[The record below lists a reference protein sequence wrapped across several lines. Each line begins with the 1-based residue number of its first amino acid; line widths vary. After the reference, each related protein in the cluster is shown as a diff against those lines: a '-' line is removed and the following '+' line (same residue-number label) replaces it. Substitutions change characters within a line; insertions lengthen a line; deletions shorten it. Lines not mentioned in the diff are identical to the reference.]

1 MDAHQT
7 ASNGVITND
16 TPQTFNFDH
25 LPVRTFNKDGEVWF
39 VAADVCAALEIAN
52 PRDAVSRL
60 DDDERSTVVT
70 TDSRSKGGAT
80 QRREIIA
87 ISESGL
93 YALVMTSR
101 KEEAK
106 RFKRWVTHDVLPAIR
121 TTGKYE
127 AKPGRGRRAVRQQ
140 STQVPLLPAPRSIR
154 SRDDLSFTKRNA
166 EGRMLNWFMP
176 DRNNNWHEHYGIGEI
191 WFSEI
196 VELARHNPKEAYH
209 AMRFAGPELTRYWN
223 HGHPDGFF
231 DRMARW
237 AMAAI
242 LANPTEPQLPF
253 DLPCLGIP
261 PREGMDF
268 HLAAAVP
275 RQPLTPAEQDAIDK
289 QAWQEAAEC
298 QRHCYEHR
306 RYDLMAR
313 HA

>member
-1 MDAHQT
+1 MANQNLPAD
-7 ASNGVITND
+7 GVISSD
-16 TPQTFNFDH
+16 TTPKTFNFEN
-25 LPVRTFNKDGEVWF
+25 LPVRTINRNGEVWF
-39 VAADVCAALEIAN
+39 VAADVCTALEIGN
-52 PRDAVSRL
+52 PRQAVTRL
-60 DDDERSTVVT
+60 DDDERDTFGIIDALGRQQETVV
-70 TDSRSKGGAT
+70 
-80 QRREIIA
+80 

-127 AKPGRGRRAVRQQ
+127 AKPGQGRRAVRQQ
-140 STQVPLLPAPRSIR
+140 SAQVPLLPAPRSIR
-154 SRDDLSFTKRNA
+154 SRDDLSFTKRDA

-176 DRNNNWHEHYGIGEI
+176 SRENNWHEHYGIGEI

-209 AMRFAGPELTRYWN
+209 AMRFAGQELTRYWN

>member
-1 MDAHQT
+1 MANQNLPAD
-7 ASNGVITND
+7 GVIRSD
-16 TPQTFNFDH
+16 TTPKTFNFEN
-25 LPVRTFNKDGEVWF
+25 LPVRTINRNGEVWF
-39 VAADVCAALEIAN
+39 VAADVCAALEIGN
-52 PRDAVSRL
+52 PRQAVTRL
-60 DDDERSTVVT
+60 DDDERDTFGIIDALGRQQETVV
-70 TDSRSKGGAT
+70 
-80 QRREIIA
+80 

-154 SRDDLSFTKRNA
+154 SRDDLSFTKRDA
-166 EGRMLNWFMP
+166 EGRTLNWFMP
-176 DRNNNWHEHYGIGEI
+176 DRSNNWHEHYGIGEI

-289 QAWQEAAEC
+289 QAWQETAEC

-306 RYDLMAR
+306 LYDLMAR

>member
-1 MDAHQT
+1 M
-7 ASNGVITND
+7 ASQNLPADGVITSD
-16 TPQTFNFDH
+16 ATPKTFNFEN
-25 LPVRTFNKDGEVWF
+25 LPVRTINRNGEVWF
-39 VAADVCAALEIAN
+39 VAADVCAALEVGN
-52 PRDAVSRL
+52 PRQAVTRL
-60 DDDERSTVVT
+60 DDDERDTFRVA
-70 TDSRSKGGAT
+70 DSLGRQQDT
-80 QRREIIA
+80 IVIN
-87 ISESGL
+87 ESGL
-93 YALVMTSR
+93 YALIMTSR

-127 AKPGRGRRAVRQQ
+127 AKPGRGRRAVTQQ
-140 STQVPLLPAPRSIR
+140 ARQVPLLPAPRNIR
-154 SRDDLSFTKRNA
+154 SRDDLSFTKRDA
-166 EGRMLNWFMP
+166 EGRMINWFMP
-176 DRNNNWHEHYGIGEI
+176 SRANNWHEHYGIGEI

-209 AMRFAGPELTRYWN
+209 AMRFAGPEMVRYWN
-223 HGHPDGFF
+223 YGHPDGFF

-298 QRHCYEHR
+298 QRHCYERR

>member
-1 MDAHQT
+1 MANQNLPAD
-7 ASNGVITND
+7 GVISSD
-16 TPQTFNFDH
+16 TTPKTFNFEN
-25 LPVRTFNKDGEVWF
+25 LPVRTINRNGEVWF
-39 VAADVCAALEIAN
+39 VAADVCAALEIGN
-52 PRDAVSRL
+52 PRQAVTRL
-60 DDDERSTVVT
+60 DDDERDTFGIIDALGRQQETVV
-70 TDSRSKGGAT
+70 
-80 QRREIIA
+80 

-154 SRDDLSFTKRNA
+154 SRDDLSFTKRDA

-176 DRNNNWHEHYGIGEI
+176 SRGNNWHEHYGIGEI

-223 HGHPDGFF
+223 HGHPAGFF

>member
-1 MDAHQT
+1 MANQNLPAD
-7 ASNGVITND
+7 GVISSD
-16 TPQTFNFDH
+16 TTPKTFNFENP
-25 LPVRTFNKDGEVWF
+25 PVRTINRNGEVWF
-39 VAADVCAALEIAN
+39 VAADVCAALEIGN
-52 PRDAVSRL
+52 PRQAVTRL
-60 DDDERSTVVT
+60 DDDERDTFGIIDALGRQQETVV
-70 TDSRSKGGAT
+70 
-80 QRREIIA
+80 

-127 AKPGRGRRAVRQQ
+127 AKPGRGRRAVRQH
-140 STQVPLLPAPRSIR
+140 SAQVPLLPAPRSIR
-154 SRDDLSFTKRNA
+154 SRDDLSFTKRDA

-176 DRNNNWHEHYGIGEI
+176 DRSNNWHEHYGIGEI

>member
-1 MDAHQT
+1 MANQNLPAD
-7 ASNGVITND
+7 GVISSD
-16 TPQTFNFDH
+16 TTPKTFNFEN
-25 LPVRTFNKDGEVWF
+25 LPVRTINRNGEVWF
-39 VAADVCAALEIAN
+39 VAADVCAALEIGN
-52 PRDAVSRL
+52 PRQAVTRL
-60 DDDERSTVVT
+60 DDDERDTFGIIDALGRQQETVV
-70 TDSRSKGGAT
+70 
-80 QRREIIA
+80 

-140 STQVPLLPAPRSIR
+140 SAQVPLLPAPRSIR
-154 SRDDLSFTKRNA
+154 SREDLSFTKRDA

-176 DRNNNWHEHYGIGEI
+176 SRENNWHEHYGIGEI

-209 AMRFAGPELTRYWN
+209 AMRFAGSELTRYWN

-306 RYDLMAR
+306 RYYLMAR

>member
-70 TDSRSKGGAT
+70 TDSRPKGGAT
-80 QRREIIA
+80 QRREVIA

-140 STQVPLLPAPRSIR
+140 SAQVPLLPAPRSIR
-154 SRDDLSFTKRNA
+154 SRDDLSFTKRDA

-176 DRNNNWHEHYGIGEI
+176 SRENNWYEHYGIGEI

>member
-1 MDAHQT
+1 MANQNLPAD
-7 ASNGVITND
+7 GVISSD
-16 TPQTFNFDH
+16 TTPKTFNFEN
-25 LPVRTFNKDGEVWF
+25 LPVRTINRNGEVWF
-39 VAADVCAALEIAN
+39 VAADVCAALEIGN
-52 PRDAVSRL
+52 PRQAVTRL
-60 DDDERSTVVT
+60 DDDERDTFGIIDALGRQQETVV
-70 TDSRSKGGAT
+70 
-80 QRREIIA
+80 

-127 AKPGRGRRAVRQQ
+127 AKPGRGRRAVRQH
-140 STQVPLLPAPRSIR
+140 SAQVPLLPAPCSIR
-154 SRDDLSFTKRNA
+154 SRDDLSFTKRDA

-176 DRNNNWHEHYGIGEI
+176 DRSNNWHEHYGIGEI

-209 AMRFAGPELTRYWN
+209 TMRFAGPELTRYWN

>member
-1 MDAHQT
+1 M
-7 ASNGVITND
+7 ASQNLLSVGATSGD
-16 TPQTFNFDH
+16 TPHQTFNFDH
-25 LPVRTFNKDGEVWF
+25 LPVRTVNRDGEIWF
-39 VAADVCAALEIAN
+39 IAADVCAALEIVSS
-52 PRDAVSRL
+52 RQAVGRL
-60 DDDERSTVVT
+60 DDDEKGVCTVSTP
-70 TDSRSKGGAT
+70 GGR
-80 QRREIIA
+80 QEIMIV
-87 ISESGL
+87 SESGL
-93 YALVMTSR
+93 YSLILTSR

-127 AKPGRGRRAVRQQ
+127 AKPGRGRRAVRQH
-140 STQVPLLPAPRSIR
+140 SAQVPLLPAPRSIR
-154 SRDDLSFTKRNA
+154 SRDDLSFTKRDA

-176 DRNNNWHEHYGIGEI
+176 DRSNNWHEHYGIGEI

>member
-1 MDAHQT
+1 MANQNLPAD
-7 ASNGVITND
+7 GVISND
-16 TPQTFNFDH
+16 ATHNTFNFDN
-25 LPVRTFNKDGEVWF
+25 LPVRTFNKNGEVWF
-39 VAADVCAALEIAN
+39 AAADVCAALEINN
-52 PRDAVSRL
+52 PRQAVTRL
-60 DDDERSTVVT
+60 DDDEKGVISSDTPGGRQEIVT
-70 TDSRSKGGAT
+70 
-80 QRREIIA
+80 

-127 AKPGRGRRAVRQQ
+127 AKPGRGRRAVRQH
-140 STQVPLLPAPRSIR
+140 SAQVPLLPAPRSIR
-154 SRDDLSFTKRNA
+154 SRDDLSFTKRDA

-176 DRNNNWHEHYGIGEI
+176 DRSNNWHEHYGIGEI

>member
-1 MDAHQT
+1 MDGKPTTLSTDVARHFGKRHDDVLRAIRSLVSQLDSAH
-7 ASNGVITND
+7 AR
-16 TPQTFNFDH
+16 NFAEMLVETEIGQGATRKDPAYR
-25 LPVRTFNKDGEVWF
+25 LTRDGFTLLAMGFTGKKALAFKLAYIDAFNKME
-39 VAADVCAALEIAN
+39 A
-52 PRDAVSRL
+52 
-60 DDDERSTVVT
+60 ER
-70 TDSRSKGGAT
+70 
-80 QRREIIA
+80 QQ
-87 ISESGL
+87 
-93 YALVMTSR
+93 
-101 KEEAK
+101 
-106 RFKRWVTHDVLPAIR
+106 P
-121 TTGKYE
+121 

-140 STQVPLLPAPRSIR
+140 SAQVPLLPAPRSIR
-154 SRDDLSFTKRNA
+154 SRDDLSFTKRDA

-176 DRNNNWHEHYGIGEI
+176 SRENNWHEHYGIGEI

>member
-1 MDAHQT
+1 MANQNLPAD
-7 ASNGVITND
+7 GVISSD
-16 TPQTFNFDH
+16 TTPKTFNFEN
-25 LPVRTFNKDGEVWF
+25 LPVRTINRNGEVWF
-39 VAADVCAALEIAN
+39 VAADVCAALEIGN
-52 PRDAVSRL
+52 PRQAVTRL
-60 DDDERSTVVT
+60 DDDERDTFGIIDALGRQQETVV
-70 TDSRSKGGAT
+70 
-80 QRREIIA
+80 

-127 AKPGRGRRAVRQQ
+127 AKPGRGRRAVRQH
-140 STQVPLLPAPRSIR
+140 SAQVPLLPAPRSIR
-154 SRDDLSFTKRNA
+154 SRDDLSFTKRDA
-166 EGRMLNWFMP
+166 EGRTLNWFMP
-176 DRNNNWHEHYGIGEI
+176 DRSNNWHEHYGIGEI

-253 DLPCLGIP
+253 DLPCL
-261 PREGMDF
+261 
-268 HLAAAVP
+268 
-275 RQPLTPAEQDAIDK
+275 
-289 QAWQEAAEC
+289 
-298 QRHCYEHR
+298 
-306 RYDLMAR
+306 
-313 HA
+313 

>member
-1 MDAHQT
+1 MANQNLPAD
-7 ASNGVITND
+7 GVISSD
-16 TPQTFNFDH
+16 TTPKTFNFEN
-25 LPVRTFNKDGEVWF
+25 LPVRTINRNGEVWF
-39 VAADVCAALEIAN
+39 VAADVCAALEIGN
-52 PRDAVSRL
+52 PRQAVTRL
-60 DDDERSTVVT
+60 DDDERDTFGIIDALGRQQETVV
-70 TDSRSKGGAT
+70 
-80 QRREIIA
+80 

-140 STQVPLLPAPRSIR
+140 SAQVPLLPAPRSIR
-154 SRDDLSFTKRNA
+154 SRDDLSFTKRDA
-166 EGRMLNWFMP
+166 EGHMLNWFMP
-176 DRNNNWHEHYGIGEI
+176 SRENNWHEHYGIGEI

-209 AMRFAGPELTRYWN
+209 AMRFAGLELTRYWN